1 MGPTGAGWAVGR
13 KMGAREVAGGR
24 EEKGGYEEK
33 IESLKNK
40 NSKRVKSVHMQ
51 HPGWFASVWCRL

>member
-1 MGPTGAGWAVGR
+1 
-13 KMGAREVAGGR
+13 MGAREVAGGR